1 MGEASRTI
9 NMEEL
14 MTYSNNLIEFLKE
27 DKDIVGLKHFLHQS
41 NALQS
46 QCDKDFNEVQ
56 KSIEDYEKKIDTCK
70 QKAAAAE
77 SESAA
82 DAELDLLQKELE
94 EEEKLERMLREEL
107 RVIINEIDD
116 LECQRDSVE
125 EQRQTV
131 KKFEQNELRA
141 QMKLSM
147 YASVTNIIPY
157 LDDPS
162 KISGHIV
169 ERDKKVVERFEF
181 DPSKVTSFDTC
192 NNIWKMINLS

>member
-1 MGEASRTI
+1 MGEPSRTI

-27 DKDIVGLKHFLHQS
+27 EKDIVGLKHFLHQS
-41 NALQS
+41 SALQT
-46 QCDKDFNEVQ
+46 QCDKDLNEVQ
-56 KSIEDYEKKIDTCK
+56 KSIEDYEKKIDACK

-77 SESAA
+77 SE
-82 DAELDLLQKELE
+82 L
-94 EEEKLERMLREEL
+94 
-107 RVIINEIDD
+107 VINEIDE
-116 LECQRDSVE
+116 LERQRDSVE
-125 EQRQTV
+125 EQRQTI
-131 KKFEQNELRA
+131 KKFEQDDLRA

-169 ERDKKVVERFEF
+169 ERDKKVVEKFEF

-192 NNIWKMINLS
+192 NNIWKMISLS